1 MRNCWQIDP
10 MRPPD
15 SSKVLCESKLLA
27 RLEHSYVTTNILEAP
42 GGNGGMGQPSATSV
56 PGLIEEAPGGNG
68 GIGQPSAT
76 SVPALIEEAP
86 GGNGGMGQPSAIK
99 VRSIVM
105 SLPAERLTDRTT
117 GSTIE
122 MAKARTA
129 TAIAVFFKG
138 VFLLESRM
146 RRNSFG
152 GPQCLKMFRMRNAG
166 RYENAYTTPAKPQSH
181 SGLHPDDACRDS
193 RAICAPGLHGF
204 LAGSLQ
210 RQVRARR
217 PCRAVPGRSHPA
229 DFAALS

>member
-76 SVPALIEEAP
+76 STPTLIEDAP
-86 GGNGGMGQPSAIK
+86 GGNGGIGQPSAIK

-105 SLPAERLTDRTT
+105 SLPAERLTDRII
-117 GSTIE
+117 GST
-122 MAKARTA
+122 
-129 TAIAVFFKG
+129 
-138 VFLLESRM
+138 
-146 RRNSFG
+146 
-152 GPQCLKMFRMRNAG
+152 
-166 RYENAYTTPAKPQSH
+166 
-181 SGLHPDDACRDS
+181 
-193 RAICAPGLHGF
+193 
-204 LAGSLQ
+204 
-210 RQVRARR
+210 
-217 PCRAVPGRSHPA
+217 
-229 DFAALS
+229 